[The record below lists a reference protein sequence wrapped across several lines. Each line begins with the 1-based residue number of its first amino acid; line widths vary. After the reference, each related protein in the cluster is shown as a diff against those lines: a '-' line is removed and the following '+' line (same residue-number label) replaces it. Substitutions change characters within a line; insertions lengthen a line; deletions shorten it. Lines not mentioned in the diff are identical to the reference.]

1 MNWIELDKNM
11 NNHVTNFL
19 LVIISTIVGL
29 YLVEGGLTYLGLDQ
43 SRTPRAIAAAKLHIE
58 YDERSKLDVIEELI
72 ASGIDAKPSV
82 GPQVFLRFL
91 EDEFLPLGG
100 VSRTTTV
107 SDNENGNHMIFLS
120 DRYGFNNPDSE
131 WDAENIQWFLTGD
144 SYAEGLAVSQSET
157 IAGQIRVITN
167 QSSLSVGKSGNGP
180 ILELAA
186 LEEYASALKP
196 KNVLWLY
203 YERNDLSRNI
213 HAEEKNKFLLRYM
226 KDGFTQNLIN
236 RQDEVD
242 FRINQYIS
250 QMHQRERDHIVKVK
264 EQEQSLAYKTR
275 WVRFHT
281 IKKVINS
288 YLSDNVDENIGN
300 FSTINPLFID
310 SLAKAKSV
318 VNSWGGELYFVY
330 LPEYRRYNQE
340 DISHDEF
347 RKKAKVIDAVKN
359 LELPVIDIHQD
370 VFVKHPD
377 PLVLFPFR
385 QVGHYTPDGYR
396 KVTKAIL
403 SSVKK
408 YEQSN

>member
-1 MNWIELDKNM
+1 M

-43 SRTPRAIAAAKLHIE
+43 PRTPRAIAAANLNIE
-58 YDERSKLDVIEELI
+58 YDERSKLDVIKELI

-82 GPQVFLRFL
+82 GPQAFLRFY
-91 EDEFLPLGG
+91 DEFLPLGG
-100 VSRTTTV
+100 VSKTTTV

-144 SYAEGLAVSQSET
+144 SYAEGLAVSPSET
-157 IAGQIRVITN
+157 IAGQIRVMTN

-196 KNVLWLY
+196 KIVLWLY

-213 HAEEKNKFLLRYM
+213 DEEEKDKFLLRYM
-226 KDGFTQNLIN
+226 EDGFTQNLIN

-250 QMHQRERDHIVKVK
+250 EMHQRERDHIAKVK

-275 WVRFHT
+275 WVRFYT

-288 YLSDNVDENIGN
+288 YLSDNVYQRMFTFD
-300 FSTINPLFID
+300 SINPLFIE

-318 VNSWGGELYFVY
+318 VNSWGGEMYFVY
-330 LPEYRRYNQE
+330 LPEYGRYNQE

-347 RKKAKVIDAVKN
+347 RKKAEVIDVVKN

-370 VFVKHPD
+370 VFLKHTD
-377 PLVLFPFR
+377 PLELFPFR

-403 SSVKK
+403 LGVKE
-408 YEQSN
+408 YQ